1 MVLMTEERMTPLLV
15 PLDGSIPAAGPLEV
29 AQAFAELR
37 GDDIDVLF
45 VSAEPL
51 AAGEVAEVVGLPVE
65 WLPRVTLLNTVGD
78 PGEGICRVGGE
89 IKADVILMSTHGRTG
104 DLRSLVGSVTL
115 KVLQDPFCCPVL
127 VVRSALDFSSQARRL
142 RHLRRICI
150 PLDGS
155 PEAAWSVRVGS
166 ALAQQANARIL
177 MLHVIDDRPR
187 KKGRALAE
195 PSYSDQP
202 LYELEAWQEEFIRGS
217 FAMVHRPREATTSF
231 VLRFGDP
238 DREVSHFAAETDCD
252 LIVAAWDGNISAGRA
267 KVVQMLLEQAPCP
280 LLFVR
285 ARELQPSA

>member
-1 MVLMTEERMTPLLV
+1 MVLMTEERMAPLLV
-15 PLDGSIPAAGPLEV
+15 PLDGSLPAAWPLEV
-29 AQAFAELR
+29 AQAIAEVR

-51 AAGEVAEVVGLPVE
+51 AAGAVAEVVGLPVE

-78 PGEGICRVGGE
+78 PGEGICRVAGE
-89 IKADVILMSTHGRTG
+89 IKADAILMSTHGKTG

-115 KVLQDPFCCPVL
+115 KVLQDPPCPVL

-142 RHLRRICI
+142 RHLRRLCI

-166 ALAQQANARIL
+166 ALALQANARIL
-177 MLHVIDDRPR
+177 MLHVIDRR
-187 KKGRALAE
+187 AKKGRALAG
-195 PSYSDQP
+195 PSYSDHSV
-202 LYELEAWQEEFIRGS
+202 YELEAWQEEFIRGS
-217 FAMVHRPREATTSF
+217 FAMAHHPREATTSV

-238 DREVSHFAAETDCD
+238 DREIIRFAAETDCD

-267 KVVQMLLEQAPCP
+267 KVVQILLEQAPCP

-285 ARELQPSA
+285 ARELSPSA

>member
-1 MVLMTEERMTPLLV
+1 MAPLLV
-15 PLDGSIPAAGPLEV
+15 PLDGSLPAAQPLEV
-29 AQAFAELR
+29 AQAIADLR

-104 DLRSLVGSVTL
+104 DLTSIVGSVTL

-142 RHLRRICI
+142 RHLRRLCI

-238 DREVSHFAAETDCD
+238 DQEIVRFAAETDCD
-252 LIVAAWDGNISAGRA
+252 LIVTAWGGNISAGRA
-267 KVVQMLLEQAPCP
+267 KVVQMLLEQAACP

-285 ARELQPSA
+285 ARELSPSSWITPAAHR

>member
-1 MVLMTEERMTPLLV
+1 MVLMSEERMTPLLV
-15 PLDGSIPAAGPLEV
+15 PLDGSLPAARPLEV
-29 AQAFAELR
+29 AQAIAELR

-51 AAGEVAEVVGLPVE
+51 TAGEVAEVVGLPVE

-78 PGEGICRVGGE
+78 PGEGICRVAGE
-89 IKADVILMSTHGRTG
+89 IKADAILMSTHGRTG

-115 KVLQDPFCCPVL
+115 KVLRDPPCPVL

-142 RHLRRICI
+142 RHLRRLCI

-166 ALAQQANARIL
+166 ALARQANARIL
-177 MLHVIDDRPR
+177 MLHVIDNRPK
-187 KKGRALAE
+187 KKGRALAG

-238 DREVSHFAAETDCD
+238 DREIIRFAAETDCD

-285 ARELQPSA
+285 ARELPPSA

>member
-1 MVLMTEERMTPLLV
+1 MVLTTEERRVPLLV
-15 PLDGSIPAAGPLEV
+15 PLDGSLPAAQPLEV
-29 AQAFAELR
+29 AQAIAELR
-37 GDDIDVLF
+37 GDDIDILF

-78 PGEGICRVGGE
+78 PGEGICRVASE
-89 IKADVILMSTHGRTG
+89 IKADAILMSTHGRTG

-115 KVLQDPFCCPVL
+115 KVLQDPLCPVL
-127 VVRSALDFSSQARRL
+127 VVRSALDFSPQARRL
-142 RHLRRICI
+142 RHLRRLCI

-177 MLHVIDDRPR
+177 MLHVIDNRP
-187 KKGRALAE
+187 KKRGRALAG

-217 FAMVHRPREATTSF
+217 FAMAHRPREATTSF

-238 DREVSHFAAETDCD
+238 DREIIRFAAETDCD
-252 LIVAAWDGNISAGRA
+252 LIVAAWGGSIYAGRA

-280 LLFVR
+280 LLFMP
-285 ARELQPSA
+285 AAELPPSA

>member
-15 PLDGSIPAAGPLEV
+15 PLDGSLPAAQPLEV
-29 AQAFAELR
+29 AQAIAELR

-51 AAGEVAEVVGLPVE
+51 TAGEVAEVVGLPVE

-78 PGEGICRVGGE
+78 PGEGICRVAGE
-89 IKADVILMSTHGRTG
+89 IKADAILMSTHGRTG

-115 KVLQDPFCCPVL
+115 KVLQDPLCPVL

-142 RHLRRICI
+142 RHLRRLCI

-177 MLHVIDDRPR
+177 MLHVIDDRP
-187 KKGRALAE
+187 KKRGRALAG

-217 FAMVHRPREATTSF
+217 FAMAHRPREATTSF

-238 DREVSHFAAETDCD
+238 DREIIRFAAETDCD

-267 KVVQMLLEQAPCP
+267 KVVQILLEQAPCP

-285 ARELQPSA
+285 ARELPPSA

>member
-1 MVLMTEERMTPLLV
+1 MTEERMAPLLV
-15 PLDGSIPAAGPLEV
+15 PLDGSLPAARPLEV
-29 AQAFAELR
+29 AQAIADLR

-78 PGEGICRVGGE
+78 PGEGICRVAGE
-89 IKADVILMSTHGRTG
+89 IKADAILMSTHGRTG
-104 DLRSLVGSVTL
+104 DLTSLVGSVTL
-115 KVLQDPFCCPVL
+115 KVLQDPPCPVL

-142 RHLRRICI
+142 RHLRRLCI

-166 ALAQQANARIL
+166 ALARQANARIL
-177 MLHVIDDRPR
+177 MLHIVDRR
-187 KKGRALAE
+187 AKKDPALAGS
-195 PSYSDQP
+195 SYSDHSV
-202 LYELEAWQEEFIRGS
+202 YELEAWQEEFIRGS
-217 FAMVHRPREATTSF
+217 FAMAHHPREVMTSV

-238 DREVSHFAAETDCD
+238 DREIIRFAAETDCD
-252 LIVAAWDGNISAGRA
+252 LIVAAWGGNISAGRA
-267 KVVQMLLEQAPCP
+267 KVVQVLLEQAACP

-285 ARELQPSA
+285 ARELPPSA

>member
-1 MVLMTEERMTPLLV
+1 MVQMTEERVPPLLV
-15 PLDGSIPAAGPLEV
+15 PLDGSLPAARLLEV
-29 AQAFAELR
+29 AQAVAELK
-37 GDDIDVLF
+37 GDDINVLF

-51 AAGEVAEVVGLPVE
+51 AAAEVAEVVGLPVE

-78 PGEGICRVGGE
+78 PGEGICRVAGE
-89 IKADVILMSTHGRTG
+89 IKADAILMSTHGRTG
-104 DLRSLVGSVTL
+104 DLGSLVGSVTL
-115 KVLQDPFCCPVL
+115 KVLRDPPCPVL
-127 VVRSALDFSSQARRL
+127 VVRSVLDFSAQARRL
-142 RHLRRICI
+142 RHLRRLCI

-155 PEAAWSVRVGS
+155 PEAAWSVRAGS

-177 MLHVIDDRPR
+177 MLHVIDNRP
-187 KKGRALAE
+187 KKGRALAG

-217 FAMVHRPREATTSF
+217 FAMAHRPREATTSF

-238 DREVSHFAAETDCD
+238 EREIVRFAAETDCD
-252 LIVAAWDGNISAGRA
+252 LIVAAWSGNISEGRA

-285 ARELQPSA
+285 AAELPPSA